1 MDIERFSWHDVWGLD
16 PELLCMIPSPCVAVC
31 LLYPSKNISGPRR
44 AEYAARDDI
53 DKEMGLGEDDGSAF
67 FLLQHPQFGNAC
79 GTIGMV
85 HALINNHLHNPS
97 FTLRKGPL
105 VDFLEANRARTPSER
120 GSALAQARSIHE
132 VSEESARGGADGSLA
147 QTACPDRNDR
157 VDAHFIVF
165 CEVAG
170 TLVEFDGCQ
179 SFPVPHGP
187 TTRATLLQ
195 DAAKIIM
202 EDFMARDPGNV
213 NFNVMALCGEGSD
226 NIEGENRAAAAVES
240 QARNVALQS
249 EKVERLMELGF
260 PKEHVEQVLAGCA
273 GDEARAANMLLG

>member
-1 MDIERFSWHDVWGLD
+1 
-16 PELLCMIPSPCVAVC
+16 
-31 LLYPSKNISGPRR
+31 
-44 AEYAARDDI
+44 
-53 DKEMGLGEDDGSAF
+53 
-67 FLLQHPQFGNAC
+67 
-79 GTIGMV
+79 
-85 HALINNHLHNPS
+85 
-97 FTLRKGPL
+97 
-105 VDFLEANRARTPSER
+105 
-120 GSALAQARSIHE
+120 
-132 VSEESARGGADGSLA
+132 
-147 QTACPDRNDR
+147 
-157 VDAHFIVF
+157 
-165 CEVAG
+165 
-170 TLVEFDGCQ
+170 
-179 SFPVPHGP
+179 
-187 TTRATLLQ
+187 LQ